1 MKVPF
6 NRPALAGSELA
17 YIRDAVRRGRLSG
30 DGYYSGRCAA
40 WLSGAIGRGTV
51 LMTSSC
57 THALE
62 LAYLAQDVQ
71 PGDEVAV
78 PSFTFPSTAN
88 AFVLRGA
95 VPRFVDIRPD
105 TLNMDERLLDA
116 ACGAKTRGVSPVH
129 YAGVPCEMD
138 EIMRVARRRK
148 LWVVEDA
155 AQALGAAY
163 KGKPAGSFGDF
174 SAFSFHETKNSTC
187 GEGGALAVRSA
198 AAGARAKI
206 IRQKGTNRDQFLN
219 GQVDKYSWVDVGS
232 SYLMSDLQAAY
243 LYAQLR
249 RAGEVR
255 ARRKALHE
263 RYARALEPL
272 ARRGRLTLPSIP
284 AHVRSSYHL
293 FHVVFESAA
302 EMSAVAEGLR
312 RRGILA
318 VTHYFPLHLSRMGRR
333 YGYRPGDLPVTESIA
348 PRLLRLPLYNDMT
361 AREQELVVAALTR
374 LLDRRPGRGR

>member
-6 NRPALAGSELA
+6 NKPSLAGSELA
-17 YIRDAVRRGRLSG
+17 FIRDAVKRGHLSG
-30 DGYYSGRCAA
+30 DGRYSALCSRLLERAV
-40 WLSGAIGRGTV
+40 GRGTV
-51 LMTSSC
+51 LTTSSC

-62 LAYLAQDVQ
+62 LAALALDVR
-71 PGDEVAV
+71 PGDEVAM

-95 VPRFVDIRPD
+95 VPRFVDVRPD
-105 TLNMDERLLDA
+105 TLNIDERLLAA
-116 ACGAKTRGVSPVH
+116 ACGPKTRGICPVH

-138 EIMRVARRRK
+138 EIMKIARRRG

-163 KGKPAGSFGDF
+163 KGRPAGSFGDF
-174 SAFSFHETKNSTC
+174 AAFSFHETKNSTC
-187 GEGGALAVRSA
+187 GEGGALAIRSA
-198 AAGARAKI
+198 PAAARAKI

-249 RAGEVR
+249 RSRPVL
-255 ARRKALHE
+255 ARRRAIHE

-272 ARRGRLTLPSIP
+272 ARSGRLILPTIP
-284 AHVRSSYHL
+284 PRARSSYHL
-293 FHVVFESAA
+293 FRVVFETAG
-302 EMSAVAEGLR
+302 EMRAVADGLR

-318 VTHYFPLHLSRMGRR
+318 VTHFFPLHLSRMGRR

-348 PRLLRLPLYNDMT
+348 PRLLRLPMYNDMT
-361 AREQELVVAALTR
+361 PAEQGLVIGALKD
-374 LLDRRPGRGR
+374 LLERRPGR